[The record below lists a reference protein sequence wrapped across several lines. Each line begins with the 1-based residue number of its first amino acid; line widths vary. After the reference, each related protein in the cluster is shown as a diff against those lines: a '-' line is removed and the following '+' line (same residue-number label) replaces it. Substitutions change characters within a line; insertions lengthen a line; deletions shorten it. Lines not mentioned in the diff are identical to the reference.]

1 MKLDGKRIVVVCG
14 SGGVGKT
21 TVSAALAIRLAG
33 ERERVTIL
41 AVDPAK
47 RLATALGLPRS
58 RGDRTTVAAGGA
70 TLEAQLLDT
79 KRTFDELVE
88 HYAGSEDRKQ
98 QILENRFYQRIADT
112 LSGTHEYMAME
123 RLYEL
128 ATTEQWDGIVIDTPP
143 TRSALSFLDAPT
155 RMTDFLGGQVLK
167 WLLWPY
173 RRGGRLGL
181 RGMSLGAQAFAKTL
195 GRIAGSELL
204 SDLGQFLAAF
214 EGMYEGFKQRAAAV
228 LDLMREAQTGFVVV
242 TAPEARSLE
251 EAGHFVDRLAEAEMH
266 LAGVVV
272 NRWRHAPAL
281 RAPDAVR
288 AELAAGTAEQR
299 AAAAALETSERLAGL
314 EEREHAATA
323 RFAGRHAEIPLT
335 YVPQLPLDVHDV
347 DGLERIATHLAP

>member
-21 TVSAALAIRLAG
+21 TVSAALALRLAG
-33 ERERVTIL
+33 ERKRVTIL

-47 RLATALGLPRS
+47 RMATALGLPR
-58 RGDRTTVAAGGA
+58 TPGA
-70 TLEAQLLDT
+70 RSVVKANGVQLEAQILDT

-88 HYAGSEDRKQ
+88 RHSGNDERTQ
-98 QILENRFYQRIADT
+98 RILSNRFYQRIADT

-128 ATTEQWDGIVIDTPP
+128 ATTEEWDGIVIDTPP
-143 TRSALSFLDAPT
+143 SRSALSFLDAPT

-173 RRGGRLGL
+173 RRGGRMGL
-181 RGMSLGAQAFAKTL
+181 RGMNLGAQAFAKTL

-204 SDLGQFLAAF
+204 ADLGQFLAAF
-214 EGMYEGFKQRAAAV
+214 EGMYEGFKRRAEGV
-228 LDLMREAQTGFVVV
+228 LELMRQEQTGFVVV

-251 EAGHFVDRLAEAEMH
+251 EAGHFVDRLVPAQMH

-272 NRWRHAPAL
+272 NRWRQSPVL
-281 RAPDAVR
+281 RAPEEVR
-288 AELAAGTAEQR
+288 AMLASGTAEQR
-299 AAAAALETSERLAGL
+299 GVAAALEMAERLAML
-314 EEREHAATA
+314 EARESAAT
-323 RFAGRHAEIPLT
+323 RPFAAAHPEIPLT
-335 YVPQLPLDVHDV
+335 YVPRLASDVHDV
-347 DGLERIATHLAP
+347 AGLEQVAAHLAP